1 MKDVYDYAKFFIK
14 NGADSKPNTYEGN
27 MKLQKLLILAD
38 LANVAENGEPLF
50 QEQVLAFKNGCVVEK
65 IRLKY
70 KNDYFGFKHD
80 SEVFQPEF
88 SEKEYTILN
97 MIMDIFGRASA
108 RELSEIN
115 HTFTFWKL
123 AFSHGMNSNGYHDK
137 TRSVVD
143 MMSQTEDI
151 NRMREIIRAY
161 QETSAEAVPE
171 EMIHGV
177 TFYLY
182 GDLELTD
189 EIRNQLESF
198 SLSAD
203 DDAYSVYVD
212 NGRLVIC

>member
-88 SEKEYTILN
+88 SEK
-97 MIMDIFGRASA
+97 
-108 RELSEIN
+108 
-115 HTFTFWKL
+115 
-123 AFSHGMNSNGYHDK
+123 
-137 TRSVVD
+137 
-143 MMSQTEDI
+143 
-151 NRMREIIRAY
+151 
-161 QETSAEAVPE
+161 
-171 EMIHGV
+171 
-177 TFYLY
+177 
-182 GDLELTD
+182 
-189 EIRNQLESF
+189 
-198 SLSAD
+198 
-203 DDAYSVYVD
+203 
-212 NGRLVIC
+212 